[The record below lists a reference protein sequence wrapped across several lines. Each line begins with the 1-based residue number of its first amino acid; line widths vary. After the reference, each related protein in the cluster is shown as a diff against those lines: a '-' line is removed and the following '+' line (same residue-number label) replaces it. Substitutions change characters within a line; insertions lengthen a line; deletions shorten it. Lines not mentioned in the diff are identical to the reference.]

1 MGRYYSGDI
10 EGKFWFAVQSSDAAS
25 RFAPSAEIEV
35 GYIPYHF
42 NEEDHLEEIQAE
54 LKNIEDK
61 LGDNLKKLDDFFE
74 KVDGYNDD
82 ILKANDISGE
92 QLSDYADYKLGKKIE
107 ECVIRTGECSFDAEI

>member
-1 MGRYYSGDI
+1 MGRYYTGDI

-35 GYIPYHF
+35 GYIPYYF

-61 LGDNLKKLDDFFE
+61 LGDNLKKIDDFFE

-82 ILKANDISGE
+82 ILKANDISKE
-92 QLSDYADYKLGKKIE
+92 HLSDYADYKLGKKIE
-107 ECVIRTGECSFDAEI
+107 ECVIRTGECSFDAEL

>member
-10 EGKFWFAVQSSDAAS
+10 EGKFWLGVQSSDAAS

-42 NEEDHLEEIQAE
+42 NKEDHLEEIQAE

-74 KVDGYNDD
+74 KVNGYNDD
-82 ILKANDISGE
+82 ILKENNITE
-92 QLSDYADYKLGKKIE
+92 EHFSDYADYKLGKKIE
-107 ECVIRTGECSFDAEI
+107 ECVIRTGECSFDAEL

>member
-1 MGRYYSGDI
+1 MGRYITGDI
-10 EGKFWFAVQSSDAAS
+10 ECKLWFAVQASDAAS
-25 RFAPSAEIEV
+25 RFAPSAEVEV
-35 GYIPYHF
+35 RYIPYHF

-82 ILKANDISGE
+82 ILKENNITKEHFSE
-92 QLSDYADYKLGKKIE
+92 YADYKLGKKIE
-107 ECVIRTGECSFDAEI
+107 ECVIRTGECNFDAEI

>member
-1 MGRYYSGDI
+1 MGRYITGDI
-10 EGKFWFAVQSSDAAS
+10 ECKFWFAVQSSDAAS
-25 RFAPSAEIEV
+25 RFAPSAEVEV

-82 ILKANDISGE
+82 ILKENNITKE
-92 QLSDYADYKLGKKIE
+92 HFSDYADYKLGKKIE
-107 ECVIRTGECSFDAEI
+107 ECVIRTGECNFDAEI